1 MSSEREYTYTVGII
15 NDKEHYEENRSVE
28 NMLKNAGLRGS
39 VDYIFSPLPPS
50 FAEVYP
56 VPVLW
61 VRKNKACENEKKTFC
76 GREDIE
82 LFLKRD
88 RFLII

>member
-1 MSSEREYTYTVGII
+1 MAEEKEYEYTIGII
-15 NDKEHYEENRSVE
+15 NDKEHSEENKKIES
-28 NMLKNAGLRGS
+28 MLESLGLRGS
-39 VDYIFSPLPPS
+39 IDYIFSPLPPS

-61 VRKNKACENEKKTFC
+61 VRKNNACRDENKTFC

-88 RFLII
+88 RFLSI